1 MCEEALVSHEHL
13 TSETNNEP
21 RKKCC
26 EQCAFLPSDPQKVQG
41 TEEWDEAV
49 EEMRT
54 GWLAFY
60 CVHSTESRV
69 AIKSALDIGRS
80 TAAMSRFHFFNN
92 CADDAIGGNPRRQVA
107 C

>member
-1 MCEEALVSHEHL
+1 MCEDVLVSHEHL
-13 TSETNNEP
+13 TEKTNNEP

-26 EQCAFLPSDPQKVQG
+26 GECAFLPSDPQKVQG

-60 CVHSTESRV
+60 CVHST
-69 AIKSALDIGRS
+69 DDHGRNQIC
-80 TAAMSRFHFFNN
+80 AGYWAKYGRKIPAPFF
-92 CADDAIGGNPRRQVA
+92 A
-107 C
+107 